1 MTHQELAQ
9 QFLSALRLDE
19 ERVRRVN
26 IEFAVD
32 SVPIITVEFE
42 MQDVDGIWMEKAL
55 TNLKRF
61 ELSEVSTD
69 LTTARY

>member
-9 QFLSALRLDE
+9 QFLYALRFNN
-19 ERVRRVN
+19 VRKLN

-32 SVPIITVEFE
+32 SVPIITAEFE
-42 MQDVDGIWMEKAL
+42 IQDVNGIWMEKAL
-55 TNLKRF
+55 TSLKRF

-69 LTTARY
+69 DGVEENQ